1 MQTAERLFAV
11 ETSRGCLVEMMCL
24 IVFAMAVLKSNEPFG
39 DCFKGKL
46 MNIPLNR
53 KIEEAE
59 GLLEQAVDRGLV
71 YNALMRGLCKKMRF
85 SSARDLLAEMLS
97 HNIALDQY
105 VYASLID
112 GSIRN
117 ENFDEAKDLFESSII
132 KSEGPVSS
140 GTMP

>member
-1 MQTAERLFAV
+1 
-11 ETSRGCLVEMMCL
+11 
-24 IVFAMAVLKSNEPFG
+24 
-39 DCFKGKL
+39 
-46 MNIPLNR
+46 
-53 KIEEAE
+53 
-59 GLLEQAVDRGLV
+59 
-71 YNALMRGLCKKMRF
+71 MRF